1 MKSFV
6 NAAVWIMGVA
16 LAFMTIGLPVL
27 GTKLVAQDKR
37 DTQPEV
43 STAAEKKLFMTTGL
57 MIRKVV
63 DVQASV
69 DDAWQAWTTME
80 GVTTFFAPQ
89 ASVELAV
96 GGDFEMYFDPKQP
109 KGQRGSEGC
118 KILSFVPGE
127 MLSFTWNAPP
137 HMPLVRQERTWV
149 VLYFQS
155 LEAKKTRISLIH
167 LGWQVGEEW
176 QKALQYFDKAWEL
189 VLGRLQYRFEKGPLD
204 WKNPFT
210 PGGTK

>member
-1 MKSFV
+1 MIKSWV
-6 NAAVWIMGVA
+6 NAVVWIMGVA
-16 LAFMTIGLPVL
+16 LVLVTVVLPVP
-27 GTKLVAQDKR
+27 GTKLDAR
-37 DTQPEV
+37 PEV

-57 MIRKVV
+57 MIRKIVV
-63 DVQASV
+63 VQASV

-80 GVTTFFAPQ
+80 GVTAFFAPR

-96 GGDFEMYFDPKQP
+96 GGDFEMYFDPKMP
-109 KGQRGSEGC
+109 EGQRGSEGC

-137 HMPLVRQERTWV
+137 HMPAVRLERTWV
-149 VLYFQS
+149 VLYFQP
-155 LEAKKTRISLIH
+155 LEEKKTRISLVH

-176 QKALQYFDKAWEL
+176 QKALQYFDKAWEV

-210 PGGTK
+210 PGGIK